1 MLDGML
7 GRMLGAA
14 LLRPNTFEE
23 VEDDSGATKQA
34 MVVVIM
40 VAVFTGIATFLS
52 GYASFFDAVINGVF
66 IGILNWAIW
75 ALVTMVVGTTILKGP
90 DTDADWGELAR
101 VTGFAQTPGLLN
113 MFTFIYAVEF
123 YVWVAASLWQF
134 AAMVVAVRQ
143 ALDYTSI
150 RRAFFVVLISY
161 IFVLLVV
168 TPLIWGW

>member
-23 VEDDSGATKQA
+23 VEDDSGATIQA

-40 VAVFTGIATFLS
+40 VAVFTGVATFLS
-52 GYASFFDAVINGVF
+52 EYAGFFDAVINGVF

-90 DTDADWGELAR
+90 DTSADWGELAR

-150 RRAFFVVLISY
+150 WRAFFVVLISY